1 LKELKYKEKKI
12 KFGTDG
18 WRAVI
23 AEEFT
28 FENVKL
34 VTLAIGKYLYNNNLA
49 KKGVVIGYD
58 NRFLSEE
65 FAEQAGIVL
74 AGIGIKVHISK
85 ESIPTPVTAFMVREL
100 NLGGAIMITASH
112 NPPKYNGIKFIPDYG
127 GPAEGKVTDEIE
139 ANFNDLL
146 EKNSYKRLD
155 LLLSERNSNCISCNN
170 GISYLSN
177 FDSYKEKILM
187 VLDKDLIKG
196 SKLKVAVDT
205 MYGAG
210 SKILPDI
217 LINYLDIDIKV
228 FNNFRDVLFGG
239 MLPDPSENNLKTL
252 KDEVVS
258 NNLDIGI
265 ALDGDADRFGVID
278 GKGVFISP
286 NNVISMILYYLI
298 KTRKYNPHD
307 SVVRTVATTHL
318 IDEICK
324 KNSIDLIEKPVGFK
338 YIGKEMLNNNVIIGG
353 EESGGL
359 SIKGHIP
366 EKDGLLAGLL
376 LIEIQSY
383 LKKYDIGFY
392 LSDYL
397 NELYD
402 EFGTFYNTRFDIKV
416 PMDRKEKIIN
426 YFTGQKGKVID
437 GKKVSSINQIDG
449 TKLLFEDN
457 SWLLVR
463 LSGTEPLV
471 RCYIESTDRNH
482 FKNICDFVK
491 QKIDELIN

>member
-1 LKELKYKEKKI
+1 
-12 KFGTDG
+12 
-18 WRAVI
+18 
-23 AEEFT
+23 
-28 FENVKL
+28 
-34 VTLAIGKYLYNNNLA
+34 
-49 KKGVVIGYD
+49 
-58 NRFLSEE
+58 
-65 FAEQAGIVL
+65 
-74 AGIGIKVHISK
+74 
-85 ESIPTPVTAFMVREL
+85 M
-100 NLGGAIMITASH
+100 
-112 NPPKYNGIKFIPDYG
+112 PKYFTGF
-127 GPAEGKVTDEIE
+127 
-139 ANFNDLL
+139 L
-146 EKNSYKRLD
+146 
-155 LLLSERNSNCISCNN
+155 C
-170 GISYLSN
+170 
-177 FDSYKEKILM
+177 
-187 VLDKDLIKG
+187 
-196 SKLKVAVDT
+196 
-205 MYGAG
+205 
-210 SKILPDI
+210 
-217 LINYLDIDIKV
+217 
-228 FNNFRDVLFGG
+228 
-239 MLPDPSENNLKTL
+239 
-252 KDEVVS
+252 
-258 NNLDIGI
+258 
-265 ALDGDADRFGVID
+265 
-278 GKGVFISP
+278 
-286 NNVISMILYYLI
+286 LI

-318 IDEICK
+318 IDEICR
-324 KNSIDLIEKPVGFK
+324 KNSIGLIEKPVGFK

-449 TKLLFEDN
+449 TKSLFEDN

-463 LSGTEPLV
+463 LSGTESLV